1 LLVCTFLRGV
11 FLVFEHQKPSPM
23 RGRWHGAAVTDEVE
37 ARPITQLHHL
47 ISRLRRQLPLVGE
60 AFGVYVLQA

>member
-1 LLVCTFLRGV
+1 
-11 FLVFEHQKPSPM
+11 M
-23 RGRWHGAAVTDEVE
+23 RGRWLGEAETDEVE

-60 AFGVYVLQA
+60 AFGVHVLQAEQTP

>member
-1 LLVCTFLRGV
+1 
-11 FLVFEHQKPSPM
+11 M
-23 RGRWHGAAVTDEVE
+23 TDEVE

-60 AFGVYVLQA
+60 AFGVYVLQAQQTP

>member
-1 LLVCTFLRGV
+1 
-11 FLVFEHQKPSPM
+11 M
-23 RGRWHGAAVTDEVE
+23 RGRWHGEAVTDEVE

-60 AFGVYVLQA
+60 AFGVHVLQA

>member
-1 LLVCTFLRGV
+1 MLVCTFLRGV
-11 FLVFEHQKPSPM
+11 LSTKSLPLIGE
-23 RGRWHGAAVTDEVE
+23 GGTAAAATDEVE

-60 AFGVYVLQA
+60 AFGVHVLQA

>member
-1 LLVCTFLRGV
+1 
-11 FLVFEHQKPSPM
+11 M
-23 RGRWHGAAVTDEVE
+23 TDEVE

-60 AFGVYVLQA
+60 AFGVHVLQAKQTP